1 MEKNMEME
9 IFDKI
14 IRKSEI
20 FTKFKVFQKIKIL
33 NYFFE
38 NL

>member
-9 IFDKI
+9 IFDEKNK
-14 IRKSEI
+14 KSEI

-33 NYFFE
+33 KKI
-38 NL
+38 